1 MKRILA
7 GGACLLAITLT
18 TQAATPNA
26 KASPTPRMKGKSQKA
41 VASPTPS
48 PKDSKEKSQFP
59 PGFGAND
66 NNGQPIVTQIYA
78 DEASF
83 ETEKRLGVFTGHVR
97 VFDPRFNMQSDKLT
111 VYIHKEEG
119 EGLEKAIAEGN
130 VGVVRDKPDPKG
142 GPPSKAVGL
151 SDKAVYTSSDG
162 NVELTGS
169 PRVQMNLDS
178 HVATS
183 PDTVMVL
190 NQDGHL
196 KTHGPSRTE
205 IRQDATNAANGK
217 PGQPSPSPGAA
228 VPQKAAASPD
238 AAAPPKA
245 SPSPSAAAS
254 PAKKP

>member
-1 MKRILA
+1 MKQILA
-7 GGACLLAITLT
+7 GGACLLAITI
-18 TQAATPNA
+18 AARSPAENA
-26 KASPTPRMKGKSQKA
+26 KASSTPRTKGKAQHA

-48 PKDSKEKSQFP
+48 PKDSKDKAQLP
-59 PGFGAND
+59 PGFAAAND
-66 NNGQPIVTQIYA
+66 NNGQPIVTQIYS

-83 ETEKRLGVFTGHVR
+83 ETEKRIGVFTGHVR
-97 VFDPRFNMQSDKLT
+97 VFDPRFNLQSDKLT
-111 VYIHKEEG
+111 VFIHKEEG

-178 HVATS
+178 QVATS

-190 NQDGHL
+190 NQNGHL
-196 KTHGPSRTE
+196 STHGPSRTE
-205 IRQDATNAANGK
+205 IRQDATANGK
-217 PGQPSPSPGAA
+217 PGQPSPSP
-228 VPQKAAASPD
+228 
-238 AAAPPKA
+238 
-245 SPSPSAAAS
+245 SPSPGATVS
-254 PAKKP
+254 PATNP